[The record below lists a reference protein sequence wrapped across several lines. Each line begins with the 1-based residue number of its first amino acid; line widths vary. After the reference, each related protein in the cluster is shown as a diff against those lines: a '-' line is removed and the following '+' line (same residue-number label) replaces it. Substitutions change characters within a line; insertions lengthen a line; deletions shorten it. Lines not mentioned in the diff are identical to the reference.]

1 MHKITAINDGKSII
15 INDISS
21 ANSTKIT
28 GTINNEINTIDSM
41 EFNIYPNNP
50 GYKMMNP
57 FHTIIESVNTDGSL
71 EFYGRILKV
80 NPCLTSAG
88 ELYNT
93 VICEGYMAFLQDYSL
108 GFKEYKGT
116 LKEIANEVLR
126 EYDNCVNR
134 DWFWLEE
141 CCYDEKEVSIQS
153 EGETAYEFIMNKII
167 AVYGGEIELNNMSD
181 KPHSSIYKSI
191 ILNIKNNQDICSNE
205 IKIGDNLIAFSMDK
219 DVTNL
224 CTAVVPY
231 GAKLYTDEDN
241 LERLDIT
248 SVNDGKNWLKVESEY
263 GIIQRTILE
272 SEITDAEELKKA
284 GQKYLEDHQF
294 PKISYNIV
302 AFDKHN
308 VNPRIPKIALRK
320 LHYVSVPILGIERTL
335 LKVTKITMCIENPAN
350 DTFVIGSTL
359 DTASSISNNSVTTAD
374 LNKVYDTIN
383 TNDTI
388 NAYQLNAINA
398 AIGNLDV
405 NNLKAISADIEN
417 LKTDNA
423 RINTLIFGT
432 ADGNY
437 ISVDFSD
444 AVVSQISDGIITN
457 AMIRSLAADKITS
470 GRISTNLIDIGSD
483 DGMFTIKDETLQ
495 IYDGQYVRV
504 QIGKD
509 ANGDYNL
516 VLMDSDGRVLW
527 DAKGIGEAGIRNE
540 IITDRMV
547 SENANINGNKI
558 NLPSLIKEINE
569 STETI
574 KSSQIT
580 YDPDGQSLD
589 ISFNKIVSQL
599 MDDLGYNVYPDSLT
613 MENNWVYDGKWSW
626 STFDKY
632 TVGTTTEAYAYL
644 DSTFILNEGVIY
656 TLSAWIKGKCF
667 IYYPC
672 TLESEDV
679 FENCDDYT
687 RVSYTFAYSARRGK
701 PVITSE
707 HGFSIYGIKC
717 EYGGALTE
725 WAPTAEEVNRG
736 SLIEMAN
743 VEVKNENISFSL
755 YKKDGL
761 VEQMASLTIQAD
773 KIEST
778 VTKIDKDYVTSSQLT
793 QTADSITSRVNA
805 IARDYVTSSELSQT
819 ADSITSKVN
828 AIARDYV
835 TSSELSQTANS
846 ITSKVHA
853 IEKDYVTSSE
863 LEQTAN
869 SIGLKILSDGTVQ
882 SSLTL
887 DKNGLEFAGNKA
899 KFSGTLEAAGGTFCG
914 ELSADSVVGFGQLCG
929 KTGSVSITDVD
940 WMQCI
945 YTPMIK
951 DSREASKWTIWPT
964 GEGFFKQVS
973 VVEDGNG
980 ADAEA
985 IVASNDGKTVY
996 FGNSS
1001 QTRTLTSALRGDTV
1015 RIYSH
1020 NGGAVYLGGS
1030 GSTAITSDENLK
1042 FLNDID
1048 NKYETFFNNLN
1059 PQTYVYKNKGHRKH
1073 VGFGARGVE
1082 KALLNAGLTTEE
1094 FAGVVIDTDVTI
1106 TADEAG
1112 TEEDQHYD
1120 DLYYLRYEEFIA
1132 LNTWMIQKLFK
1143 KVKTLEDKV
1152 AELERSKT

>member
-21 ANSTKIT
+21 ANSPKIT

-80 NPCLTSAG
+80 NPCLTSNG

-116 LKEIANEVLR
+116 PKEIVNEVLR

-134 DWFWLEE
+134 DWFWLEQ

-153 EGETAYEFIMNKII
+153 EGETVYEFIMNKII

-284 GQKYLEDHQF
+284 GQKYLEEHQF
-294 PKISYNIV
+294 PTITYNIT
-302 AFDKHN
+302 AFDRHN
-308 VNPRIPKIALRK
+308 VNPAIPKISLRK
-320 LHYVSVPILGIERTL
+320 LHYVTVPVLGIERTL
-335 LKVTKITMCIENPAN
+335 LKVTKITMCIENPVN
-350 DTFVIGSTL
+350 DTFTIGTTL
-359 DTASSISNNSVTTAD
+359 DTGSSMSNAAVTTAD

-388 NAYQLNAINA
+388 NTYQLNAINA

-405 NNLKAISADIEN
+405 ENLKAISADIQN
-417 LKTDNA
+417 LKADNA
-423 RINTLIFGT
+423 RITTLIFGT
-432 ADGNY
+432 AEGNY

-444 AVVSQISDGIITN
+444 AVVSQISDGVITN
-457 AMIRSLAADKITS
+457 AMIKSLAADKIVS
-470 GRISTNLIDIGSD
+470 GRLSTNLIDIGSD

-509 ANGDYNL
+509 ADGDFNL
-516 VLMDSDGRVLW
+516 VLMDSDGNLLW

-547 SENANINGNKI
+547 SENANINGSKI

-599 MDDLGYNVYPDSLT
+599 MDDLGYNIYPDSLT
-613 MENNWVYDGKWSW
+613 MENNWIYNGVWSW

-632 TVGTTTEAYAYL
+632 TVGTTSTPYAYL
-644 DSTFILNEGVIY
+644 DSTFILSEGVVY
-656 TLSAWIKGKCF
+656 TLSAWIKGRCF

-679 FENCDDYT
+679 FEDYDDYT
-687 RVSYTFAYSARRGK
+687 RVSYTFTYSPRRGK

-707 HGFSIYGIKC
+707 NGFSIFGIKC
-717 EYGGALTE
+717 EYGGALTD

-793 QTADSITSRVNA
+793 QTDESISAEVKRAEISEASIRQSLTKQGAEIVLKVDSRGQIVQVGLSSDADNGSVFKVNA
-805 IARDYVTSSELSQT
+805 DNINLTANDILNLLSNGEINLT
-819 ADSITSKVN
+819 GKNIKITSKNFTVDKDGKITAKSGMIGYFKITDDGLEWYDEN
-828 AIARDYV
+828 AGEGNGTKIWANTVKTEYLESTDKSLDLTIGSLPLAKRKPLRIYATKIYINDNLFDPTGFQYLNSNRIVVTYTTYGNIQIDKCTGFISQKDDPSSNYGNIASVGY
-835 TSSELSQTANS
+835 
-846 ITSKVHA
+846 
-853 IEKDYVTSSE
+853 
-863 LEQTAN
+863 
-869 SIGLKILSDGTVQ
+869 VQ
-882 SSLTL
+882 SL
-887 DKNGLEFAGNKA
+887 
-899 KFSGTLEAAGGTFCG
+899 
-914 ELSADSVVGFGQLCG
+914 
-929 KTGSVSITDVD
+929 
-940 WMQCI
+940 
-945 YTPMIK
+945 
-951 DSREASKWTIWPT
+951 
-964 GEGFFKQVS
+964 
-973 VVEDGNG
+973 
-980 ADAEA
+980 
-985 IVASNDGKTVY
+985 
-996 FGNSS
+996 NSS
-1001 QTRTLTSALRGDTV
+1001 
-1015 RIYSH
+1015 
-1020 NGGAVYLGGS
+1020 
-1030 GSTAITSDENLK
+1030 SDERIKKN
-1042 FLNDID
+1042 FIDMPDIQD
-1048 NKYETFFNNLN
+1048 IYMDI
-1059 PQTYVYKNKGHRKH
+1059 PTYQFEYDDILEREGICYGTTAQGIEEALEKH
-1073 VGFGARGVE
+1073 G
-1082 KALLNAGLTTEE
+1082 LNA
-1094 FAGVVIDTDVTI
+1094 
-1106 TADEAG
+1106 
-1112 TEEDQHYD
+1112 EDYNIVGRRAPNPFNGETKHIPKGD
-1120 DLYYLRYEEFIA
+1120 DLHYINWDNINGMSMY
-1132 LNTWMIQKLFK
+1132 MIQKL
-1143 KVKTLEDKV
+1143 VKRVDELEKEI

>member
-21 ANSTKIT
+21 ANSPKIT

-80 NPCLTSAG
+80 NPCLTSNG

-116 LKEIANEVLR
+116 VKEILAEVLY
-126 EYDNCVNR
+126 EYDNHVNR
-134 DWFWLEE
+134 DWFGIYE
-141 CCYDEKEVSIQS
+141 CCYDGKEVSIQS

-167 AVYGGEIELNNMSD
+167 AVYGGEIELNSMSN
-181 KPHSSIYKSI
+181 KPHSTIYKSF

-205 IKIGDNLIAFSMDK
+205 IKIGDNLISFSMDK

-224 CTAVVPY
+224 CTCVVPY

-248 SVNDGKNWLKVESEY
+248 SVNDGKNWLAVDSEY

-350 DTFVIGSTL
+350 DTFVIGTTL

-405 NNLKAISADIEN
+405 ENLKAISADIQN
-417 LKTDNA
+417 LKADNA
-423 RINTLIFGT
+423 RITTLIFGT
-432 ADGNY
+432 AEGNY

-444 AVVSQISDGIITN
+444 AVVSQISDGVITN
-457 AMIRSLAADKITS
+457 AMIKSLAADKIVS
-470 GRISTNLIDIGSD
+470 GRLSTNLIDIGSD

-509 ANGDYNL
+509 ADGDFNL
-516 VLMDSDGRVLW
+516 VLMDSDGNLLW

-547 SENANINGNKI
+547 SENANINGSKI

-580 YDPDGQSLD
+580 YDPDGQSLN

-599 MDDLGYNVYPDSLT
+599 MDDLGYNIYPDSLT
-613 MENNWVYDGKWSW
+613 MENNWIYNGVWSW

-632 TVGTTTEAYAYL
+632 TVGTTSTPYAYL
-644 DSTFILNEGVIY
+644 DSTFILSEGVIY
-656 TLSAWIKGKCF
+656 TLSAWIKGRCF

-679 FENCDDYT
+679 FENYDDYT
-687 RVSYTFAYSARRGK
+687 RVSYTFTYSPRRGK

-707 HGFSIYGIKC
+707 NGFSIYGIKC
-717 EYGGALTE
+717 EYGGALTD
-725 WAPTAEEVNRG
+725 WAQTAEEVNRA
-736 SLIEMAN
+736 SIIEMAN
-743 VEVKNENISFSL
+743 VEVENENISFSL

-761 VEQMASLTIQAD
+761 VEQMASLTIQAN
-773 KIEST
+773 KIEAT
-778 VTKIDKDYVTSSQLT
+778 VTKINKDYVTSSQLT

-805 IARDYVTSSELSQT
+805 IAKDYVTSSQLKQT
-819 ADSITSKVN
+819 ANNITSKVN
-828 AIARDYV
+828 AIAGDYV
-835 TSSELSQTANS
+835 TSSQLKQTA
-846 ITSKVHA
+846 
-853 IEKDYVTSSE
+853 D
-863 LEQTAN
+863 
-869 SIGLKILSDGTVQ
+869 SIGLKVLADGTVR
-882 SSLTL
+882 SALTL
-887 DKNGLEFAGNKA
+887 DENGLEFEGNRA
-899 KFSGTLEAAGGTFCG
+899 VFSGTLEGAGGIFSGVLIAAEGSYTFFDKLVGNSGAIRIIDDG
-914 ELSADSVVGFGQLCG
+914 ENPASIGTPWIFDSKNGNWSIDSSGIATVKILMISRDGNYQNRAYAVT
-929 KTGSVSITDVD
+929 TGS
-940 WMQCI
+940 
-945 YTPMIK
+945 
-951 DSREASKWTIWPT
+951 
-964 GEGFFKQVS
+964 
-973 VVEDGNG
+973 
-980 ADAEA
+980 
-985 IVASNDGKTVY
+985 DGKTIY
-996 FGNSS
+996 FGSPS
-1001 QTRTLTSALRGDTV
+1001 DRQGFTSAFRGDTV

-1020 NGGAVYLGGS
+1020 KSGAVYLGSS
-1030 GSTAITSDENLK
+1030 GSTAVTSDENLK
-1042 FLNDID
+1042 DLTEID
-1048 NKYETFFNNLN
+1048 EKYDEFFKNLN
-1059 PQTYVYKNKGHRKH
+1059 PQLYVYKEKGHRKH
-1073 VGFGARGVE
+1073 IGFGARSVE
-1082 KALLNAGLTTEE
+1082 KALRDAGLTTEE
-1094 FAGVVIDTDVTI
+1094 FAGVLKDTDVTI
-1106 TADEAG
+1106 SADEAG
-1112 TEEDQHYD
+1112 TKEDQHYD
-1120 DLYYLRYEEFIA
+1120 ELYSLRYEEFIA
-1132 LNTWMIQKLFK
+1132 LNTWMIQKLLK
-1143 KVKTLEDKV
+1143 KVSALEDKV
-1152 AELERSKT
+1152 ADLERSGT